1 MTRISCR
8 AALLVALPLLLALLP
23 LGRALAAGPPSKL
36 FHGGFRWIGQAR
48 KCAPMSGWRVESL
61 FPAPA
66 PAAADGLCV
75 YTWLA
80 MPARPSPAHLADLF
94 SGSGASVLVEDV
106 PVVVPMTP
114 AMPWSPAEVSFLAA
128 QRSAFLQHV
137 GTASLLRYVWP
148 NHKVARI
155 VVIDAA
161 PTARDGSILLGGG
174 SRHGDTL
181 AHLIED
187 IVCDQLPN
195 NTRRCAAEV
204 TSELALPW
212 LGPGLSTAD
221 GGYSGTPLDLARA
234 IMSATR
240 RWQSDLASNPGATPE
255 RLILNFSVGWEHT
268 PGIAD
273 CFDDPSQP
281 VDLPAR
287 AVQLALKYAF
297 DSGALIIAA
306 AGNDSGGPAPR
317 TGLVCP
323 GSYQGLEVAAGTDK
337 YLLTAVSGV
346 DFADRPLESAR
357 LQGRTPLVGLAF
369 AGVAWSPQD
378 AAPPSLV
385 GSSVATAVVAAVSG
399 LVWAVKPSLS
409 ALAVIEHVRDGG
421 VAVAGAPDAC
431 PPNLPHCSTRRASV
445 CGAVQAAGL
454 SLGCTAAPPKPW
466 SSPALPAQI
475 AALDGSVSPTLR
487 AAAVAPLSQDR
498 RFFLPS
504 MQVEPW
510 TFPMPISATC
520 PTCYVAD
527 STLTSP
533 DQLTIPALG
542 RPLHEPMLL
551 LHLDDNSWVGV
562 ELQGPLA
569 EHVPYRFNLPPLPPV
584 QSAYLSGL
592 DWQEQHSIVEQ
603 LFVHR

>member
-1 MTRISCR
+1 MTRISFR
-8 AALLVALPLLLALLP
+8 AALLVALPLLLALAP
-23 LGRALAAGPPSKL
+23 LGSALAAGPPSKL

-48 KCAPMSGWRVESL
+48 KCVPVAGWRVETL
-61 FPAPA
+61 FPAPV
-66 PAAADGLCV
+66 PAAAAGLCV
-75 YTWLA
+75 YGWLG
-80 MPARPSPAHLADLF
+80 MPGRPSSADLAELF
-94 SGSGASVLVEDV
+94 SGSGATSLVEDV

-114 AMPWSPAEVSFLAA
+114 AMPWSPAEVDFLAA

-137 GTASLLRYVWP
+137 GTATLLRNVWP
-148 NHKVARI
+148 NHKAARI

-161 PTARDGSILLGGG
+161 PTARDGSILLGSG

-187 IVCDQLPN
+187 LVCDQLPN

-221 GGYSGTPLDLARA
+221 GGHSGTPLDLARA

-255 RLILNFSVGWEHT
+255 RLILNLSVGWEHT
-268 PGIAD
+268 PSIAD
-273 CFDDPSQP
+273 CFADPSQP

-287 AVQLALKYAF
+287 AVQIALKVAA

-306 AGNDSGGPAPR
+306 AGNDSGGPTPR

-323 GSYQGLEVAAGTDK
+323 GSYQGLAHPAGTGK

-346 DFADRPLESAR
+346 DYSDRPLESAR

-399 LVWAVKPSLS
+399 LVWAVRPSLS
-409 ALAVIEHVRDGG
+409 ALTVVQHVRDGG

-454 SLGCTAAPPKPW
+454 SLGCSAAAPRPW
-466 SSPALPAQI
+466 SSPSLPAQL
-475 AALDGSVSPTLR
+475 AALDSSVSPTML
-487 AAAVAPLSQDR
+487 AAVPAPLSQDPR
-498 RFFLPS
+498 LSLPS

-527 STLTSP
+527 SSLTSH

-551 LHLDDNSWVGV
+551 LRLEDNSWVGLQ
-562 ELQGPLA
+562 LQGPLT